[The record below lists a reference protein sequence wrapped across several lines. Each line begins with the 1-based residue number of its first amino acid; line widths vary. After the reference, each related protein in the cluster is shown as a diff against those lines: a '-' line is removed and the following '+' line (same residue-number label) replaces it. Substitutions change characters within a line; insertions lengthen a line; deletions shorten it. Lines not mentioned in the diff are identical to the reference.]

1 MVSVIIPF
9 IDESELLLEALDSVF
24 LQTEKDIEVIA
35 VCNAPLFPE
44 NLLPIADRS
53 PKIQFIHEPRTGS
66 AHARNAG
73 LQTARGE
80 WVQYLDVDDLLLSEK
95 IKAQTEMDHADV
107 VVSPHRYRFLS
118 GKEQRSKWLDQ
129 DIWEGLLNSGLGST
143 SSMLWKRSALIE
155 VNGWNPGYS
164 SHQEYEL
171 LFRMMQ
177 ARKSIVP
184 VGQAATIVRQ
194 RREGSITHSSAP
206 VRAIE
211 GIRLREA
218 IWHYLV
224 TLKEDTPLRFE
235 AFRQYIFKQ
244 LRNYYRRQPETA
256 LHLYR
261 KYFSDSPFTPRN
273 MHIPGYAFFYK
284 LFGFT
289 RVESFLTAVAKC
301 R

>member
-9 IDESELLLEALDSVF
+9 IDESDLLREALNSVF
-24 LQTEKDIEVIA
+24 MQTEGDIEVIA
-35 VCNAPLFPE
+35 VCNAPLFPDS
-44 NLLPIADRS
+44 LLGLAESS
-53 PKIQFIHEPRTGS
+53 PKLQFVHEPKSGS

-73 LQTARGE
+73 LQAARGE
-80 WVQYLDVDDLLLSEK
+80 WVQYLDVDDLLLPDK
-95 IKAQTEMDHADV
+95 IKTQTEMTHADV

-118 GKEQRSKWLDQ
+118 GKEQESKWLDR

-143 SSMLWKRSALIE
+143 SSMLWKRAALIE

-177 ARKSIVP
+177 AGNSIVP
-184 VGQAATIVRQ
+184 VNHTGTIVRQ
-194 RREGSITHSSAP
+194 RKEGSITQTSAP

-218 IWHYLV
+218 MWHHLISIQQ
-224 TLKEDTPLRFE
+224 DTPSRFE
-235 AFRQYIFKQ
+235 ALRQYIFKQ

-261 KYFSDSPFTPRN
+261 KYFTETSFTPRD

-284 LFGFT
+284 LFGFE
-289 RVESFLTAVAKC
+289 RMESFLAAIAK
-301 R
+301 RR